1 MKNLNTTLRKFNVS
15 KISSIVLY
23 IALFLGL
30 IASVAIWKQVAGTVD
45 SSLAQ
50 TGAYSPAAQAVASS
64 HPDLGLAFFVI
75 VIASMVG
82 LITQGI
88 VSATNKSFKQWK
100 EGDLGNVTMTLT
112 FALLAFINLIMLIV
126 TLVLH

>member
-30 IASVAIWKQVAGTVD
+30 IASVAIWKQVGQTVD

-50 TGAYSPAAQAVASS
+50 TGAYSPAVHAVGSS
-64 HPDLGLAFFVI
+64 NPDLGLAFFAI